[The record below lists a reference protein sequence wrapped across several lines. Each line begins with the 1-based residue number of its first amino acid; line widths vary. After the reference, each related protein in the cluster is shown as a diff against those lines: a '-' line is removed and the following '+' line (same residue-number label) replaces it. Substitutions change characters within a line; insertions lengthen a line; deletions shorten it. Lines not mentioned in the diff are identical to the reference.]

1 MSDHAPPREDPQN
14 SYLETRIREALQ
26 QGRERDAV
34 RFAVTGYHG
43 ALKRFLR
50 TRLDSDDEANEVLSE
65 LWVIVCQNVRSFRGE
80 GTFLAFAQGIAAHCI
95 SAFLREKQ
103 QRRARFSADLPEAA
117 AMPRSDTHPYQKS
130 AVRGRLAR
138 ILDGLSAQ
146 EQEVLELHL
155 RQGLTWDEIGK
166 KLALSGAILRR
177 RHSRL
182 LERLRQGIA
191 FGKVGQFFISV
202 FAQKN
207 QRSQDLPS
215 LGTSKPQAGDA
226 SFAGRSQLAKDIL
239 HKSFTRKWCCSFG
252 GGKVVQMPW
261 LNRSFAWPRCP
272 LHRGWSRNS
281 PVPSK
286 TFGDGVQNPT
296 RGYRESPT
304 YKNGQFLH
312 SIWVLKFGPNVELLL
327 VGSRKFPK
335 LE

>member
-182 LERLRQGIA
+182 LERLRQR
-191 FGKVGQFFISV
+191 
-202 FAQKN
+202 FAE
-207 QRSQDLPS
+207 DAAAC
-215 LGTSKPQAGDA
+215 QAHIRNEQPETD
-226 SFAGRSQLAKDIL
+226 RTL
-239 HKSFTRKWCCSFG
+239 
-252 GGKVVQMPW
+252 
-261 LNRSFAWPRCP
+261 FAWLCAARDGEPVIDGAAPPRP
-272 LHRGWSRNS
+272 ERAAVVALRARIAEAEERAGLLPAERLA
-281 PVPSK
+281 PPSDL
-286 TFGDGVQNPT
+286 GAHP
-296 RGYRESPT
+296 
-304 YKNGQFLH
+304 
-312 SIWVLKFGPNVELLL
+312 
-327 VGSRKFPK
+327 RKRRRR
-335 LE
+335 